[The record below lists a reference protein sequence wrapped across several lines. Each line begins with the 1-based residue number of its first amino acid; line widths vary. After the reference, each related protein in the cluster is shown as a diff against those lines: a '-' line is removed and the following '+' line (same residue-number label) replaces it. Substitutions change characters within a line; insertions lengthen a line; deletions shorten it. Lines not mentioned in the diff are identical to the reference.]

1 MAHDSAAPVANG
13 FTGNGST
20 TTVVPFSNGSMV
32 MADGAAPNTN
42 ASSSDNVGG
51 GSSCFPFDGETTGMA
66 INSSYQQQQQHP
78 HHHINGGTTA
88 DKPRPKEKIIDLP
101 KLIKPQVGSE
111 FTVPYNIVNNYFS
124 VGVDAAICVKFH
136 LEREKNPHKF
146 NSRMKNK
153 LWYFEYA
160 TSETFAASCKNL
172 HENLEIVCDGVSLEL
187 ANGPQLQGI
196 ALLNIPYTHGGSN
209 LWGEH
214 LSQKRMRKGP
224 FRKKL
229 KNSDKELSA
238 NSFNSV
244 DLSIAIQDIGD
255 RKIEVIGLENC
266 LHMGQVRTGLR
277 ASGRRLAQC
286 SEVMIT
292 TKKTFPMQIDGEP
305 WMQGPCT
312 IKLTH
317 KNQVPM
323 LMAPRSEKGSG
334 FFSFLKR

>member
-1 MAHDSAAPVANG
+1 MGYRYQLIISPV
-13 FTGNGST
+13 
-20 TTVVPFSNGSMV
+20 
-32 MADGAAPNTN
+32 
-42 ASSSDNVGG
+42 
-51 GSSCFPFDGETTGMA
+51 
-66 INSSYQQQQQHP
+66 I
-78 HHHINGGTTA
+78 
-88 DKPRPKEKIIDLP
+88 
-101 KLIKPQVGSE
+101 
-111 FTVPYNIVNNYFS
+111 
-124 VGVDAAICVKFH
+124 DAAICVKFH

-286 SEVMIT
+286 SEVIMT

>member
-1 MAHDSAAPVANG
+1 M
-13 FTGNGST
+13 
-20 TTVVPFSNGSMV
+20 
-32 MADGAAPNTN
+32 
-42 ASSSDNVGG
+42 
-51 GSSCFPFDGETTGMA
+51 
-66 INSSYQQQQQHP
+66 
-78 HHHINGGTTA
+78 
-88 DKPRPKEKIIDLP
+88 
-101 KLIKPQVGSE
+101 
-111 FTVPYNIVNNYFS
+111 
-124 VGVDAAICVKFH
+124 
-136 LEREKNPHKF
+136 
-146 NSRMKNK
+146 
-153 LWYFEYA
+153 
-160 TSETFAASCKNL
+160 
-172 HENLEIVCDGVSLEL
+172 

-244 DLSIAIQDIGD
+244 DLSIAIQGWLWDNFPAVRFFSNSLPFFSRPLTDIGD
-255 RKIEVIGLENC
+255 SKIEVIGLENC

-286 SEVMIT
+286 SEVIMT

-312 IKLTH
+312 VSTAIREASTSTLTPLCFD
-317 KNQVPM
+317 V
-323 LMAPRSEKGSG
+323 LLAD
-334 FFSFLKR
+334 

>member
-1 MAHDSAAPVANG
+1 
-13 FTGNGST
+13 
-20 TTVVPFSNGSMV
+20 MV

-42 ASSSDNVGG
+42 ASSSDNVGS